1 MNERM
6 HGWVTS
12 LTAKYV
18 ALFAVLV
25 AVPVIATSA
34 YFLNS
39 SYQDNKKALIR
50 VQQERAHS
58 LAASVGQ
65 SLNGIVDRLRSIH
78 GEGLTP
84 GRLEPALRPI
94 LLTNPQPLD
103 VFYVD
108 RNGRV
113 VVTVGASND
122 DSSRRLER
130 PSIPK
135 PNLETARNDVFF
147 SRLYNLDDPES
158 GATPALTVATYE
170 AYGNGV
176 VGERLYAGIFQQLI
190 AETRVGEAGY
200 AYAVDAGG
208 RAITYP
214 AGVSE
219 RRDPTSYQQTLPPK
233 VRLSS
238 LPQVRRALRSSAK
251 SGSTVGHTFSSRKVL
266 TAWATVEPTGWRVFV
281 EQPESAAFAPLRGKI
296 WRTALLLAAFVAAAV
311 LLSFW
316 LARRLV
322 RPIRR
327 MRMAAARIGAGAY
340 DERIEV
346 EPPRTI
352 ALRRRTFVADDRN
365 TGVPTHH
372 EQAKTIELE
381 QRIAERRR
389 QDDLGALADDLNR
402 MAASLQV
409 SHSQLEQKVEERTR
423 ELQSALEEL
432 ARKSRELEIASQH
445 KSDFLANMSHEL
457 RTPLNAIAGFSQV
470 LREKLFGEINEKQE
484 EYLDDILSSANHLL
498 SLIND
503 ILDLSKVEAGQ
514 VELDVATFSLREALE
529 RGIVMVREKAMK
541 NGVALNVELDPS
553 VDLLDGDERRVRQ
566 VVFNLLSNAVKF
578 TPQGGRVGVSSVR
591 DNGDVKIAVEDSGPG
606 IAARDQERIFEE
618 FQQARVGSDDRPEGT
633 GLGLALSRK
642 LVELHGGRIW
652 VESVLGEGST
662 FTFTLPLGSS

>member
-1 MNERM
+1 M

-18 ALFAVLV
+18 ALFALLV

-34 YFLNS
+34 YFLKS
-39 SYQDNKKALIR
+39 SYQDNKRALIR

-58 LAASVGQ
+58 LADSLEQ
-65 SLNGIVDRLRSIH
+65 SLYGIRDRLRSIS
-78 GEGLTP
+78 GDGLTR
-84 GRLEPALRPI
+84 GRLEAALRPI
-94 LLTNPQPLD
+94 LLTSPQPLD
-103 VFYVD
+103 VFYLD
-108 RNGRV
+108 QGGRLV
-113 VVTVGASND
+113 SNVGASND
-122 DSSRRLER
+122 DSSRGLEP

-147 SRLYNLDDPES
+147 SRLYNLVDPQS

-170 AYGNGV
+170 ASGNGV

-190 AETRVGEAGY
+190 TETRVGEAGY

-214 AGVSE
+214 EEVFE
-219 RRDPTSYQQTLPPK
+219 RRDPSFQTLPPK

-238 LPQVRRALRSSAK
+238 LPQVRRAMRSSAEL
-251 SGSTVGHTFSSRKVL
+251 GSTVGHTFSSRKVL
-266 TAWATVEPTGWRVFV
+266 TAWARVEPTGWRVFV

-296 WRTALLLAAFVAAAV
+296 WRTALLLTAFVAAAV
-311 LLSFW
+311 LLSVW

-346 EPPRTI
+346 EPPRTV
-352 ALRRRTFVADDRN
+352 ALRRQTFVADDRDA
-365 TGVPTHH
+365 GIPTHH
-372 EQAKTIELE
+372 EQAKAIELE
-381 QRIAERRR
+381 QPLAECRR

-402 MAASLQV
+402 MAASLQA

-423 ELQSALEEL
+423 ELQSALTEL
-432 ARKSRELEIASQH
+432 AQKSRELEIASKH

-470 LREKLFGEINEKQE
+470 LREKLFGALNEKQE

-514 VELDVATFSLREALE
+514 VELEMAAFSLREALE
-529 RGIVMVREKAMK
+529 RGIVMVREKAIE
-541 NGVALNVELDPS
+541 NGVAVNLETDSS
-553 VDLLDGDERRVRQ
+553 VDVVEGDERRIRQ

-578 TPQGGRVGVSSVR
+578 TPQGGRVDVSTVR
-591 DNGDVKIAVEDSGPG
+591 EDGEVRIAVKDTGAG
-606 IAARDQERIFEE
+606 IASEDQERIFQE
-618 FQQARVGSDDRPEGT
+618 FQQAGIAGEERPEGT

-652 VESVLGEGST
+652 LDSELGEGST
-662 FTFTLPLGSS
+662 FTFALPLAGSR